1 MHITRFGR
9 ASAALAVMSVG
20 VAAPSALALNNT
32 VPDNGNGTADLPPQG
47 LEYIIPDSF
56 SPILIDGGLPAGTT
70 MELDAVLKDFTNTS
84 EVAGGN
90 LGGDIQTYDALLEM
104 DLTGAGDLAGFNR
117 TLFMQVA
124 VETHSAP
131 RTPFD
136 AVQSFDT
143 EMVALQGEILGDPDF
158 DSFGIK
164 MGIVHGLPGP
174 GHTTLTDLGSEFRVD
189 SFFDVVYEIEFVG
202 APGSVLEGLGGSN
215 QGETRLAIPAPSAA
229 ACLAMAGLAGALR
242 RRRG

>member
-1 MHITRFGR
+1 MRITRVGC
-9 ASAALAVMSVG
+9 ASAALAAAF
-20 VAAPSALALNNT
+20 VASPATAVDNT

-47 LEYIIPDSF
+47 LEYIIPTGH
-56 SPILIDGGLPAGTT
+56 PPLVIDAGLPAGTT
-70 MELDAVLKDFTNTS
+70 IELDAVLKDFANAS
-84 EVAGGN
+84 EIPGGN
-90 LGGDIQTYDALLEM
+90 LGGDIQTYDALFEM
-104 DLTGAGDLAGFNR
+104 DVAGTGDLAGFNR

-143 EMVALQGEILGDPDF
+143 ELVSLQGEIFGDPDF
-158 DSFGIK
+158 DSLGIK
-164 MGIVHGLPGP
+164 MGIVHGLPSP

-189 SFFDVVYEIEFVG
+189 SFFDVVYEIEYVG
-202 APGSVLEGLGGSN
+202 APGSVLDGFSGIN
-215 QGETRLAIPAPSAA
+215 QGETRLVIPAPGAA
-229 ACLAMAGLAGALR
+229 AGLAMAGLAGALR